1 MCFFFA
7 ARTRVWKQ
15 RGSDHK
21 LAVPAPLTPPTL
33 AQHPSFTHVRRL
45 LAKAEEGAT
54 RDPDRTGRSRQ
65 ESGWCVS
72 PYRFKPPAPPFRAP
86 PLPRTGIQLLQAED
100 LKTWYFSIEVLGE
113 SLYQVCLSTLIF
125 NDPSPSIHP
134 IWCSQIFFQNEV
146 FHLMVRFDPEYPF
159 KSPAVQF
166 VVSDKVKPPVHPVRP
181 HRCPRFISC

>member
-1 MCFFFA
+1 MLRHFHIDCVFFFA

-72 PYRFKPPAPPFRAP
+72 PYRFNPPAPPFRAP

-125 NDPSPSIHP
+125 NDPSPPLHS
-134 IWCSQIFFQNEV
+134 SDMV
-146 FHLMVRFDPEYPF
+146 FTNILPERSLSSHGQVR
-159 KSPAVQF
+159 SRVSVQ
-166 VVSDKVKPPVHPVRP
+166 VSGCPVR
-181 HRCPRFISC
+181 RFR